1 MPEGHTLHRLARDQR
16 RDLVGGPVAASSPQG
31 RFTEGAARLDGRVL
45 EGVEAF
51 GKYLFHRWEGGEIL
65 HIHLGLIGKLRR
77 QPAPPEPPRGLIR
90 LRLIGPTAAW
100 DLSGPNRCAL
110 ISPDERDAIVAKL
123 GPDPLRKDAD
133 PMRFVDRLARSRA
146 PIGTALLDQTVIA
159 GIGNVFRAEILF
171 LEGIH
176 PSRRGCDL
184 SEDEVWRLWHQAKA
198 QLELGLRRN
207 RIVTV
212 DPVEIGKPLRQIRR
226 EEATYAYHQ
235 EGCIRCG
242 EVLEVLPLGGR
253 RTWACRVCQ
262 PPMS

>member
-1 MPEGHTLHRLARDQR
+1 M
-16 RDLVGGPVAASSPQG
+16 
-31 RFTEGAARLDGRVL
+31 
-45 EGVEAF
+45 
-51 GKYLFHRWEGGEIL
+51 
-65 HIHLGLIGKLRR
+65 
-77 QPAPPEPPRGLIR
+77 PPESPRGLIR
-90 LRLIGPTAAW
+90 LRLIGATAAW

-110 ISPDERDAIVAKL
+110 ITPDERDAIVAKL

-133 PMRFVDRLARSRA
+133 LQRFVDKVRRSRA
-146 PIGTALLDQTVIA
+146 PIGTLLLDQTVIA
-159 GIGNVFRAEILF
+159 GIGNVFRAEILY

-184 SEDEVWRLWHQAKA
+184 SEDEAWRLWHQAKA
-198 QLELGLRRN
+198 QLELGFKRN

-212 DPVEIGKPLRQIRR
+212 DPAEIGKPLARIRR

-262 PPMS
+262 PPMP